1 VPACCPICSSNRIA
15 RAHTRWYERP
25 RRWITGQ
32 APRRCRAC
40 YWRGWPLVYTERRH
54 DRRIRGSTIVLAL
67 VILFGVIPSA
77 VFWSLRYSKKLSSD
91 VRSGQPSEDPVLLSL
106 STHAYPNSLGDIW
119 YVEGQVQNLT
129 KHPLTNVQVVVTW
142 FNATDSA
149 IATIISLL
157 DLERLPPG
165 EISMYRTSL
174 HTMKGMSKFDVRFQ
188 SDLGQLLSARGDRQG
203 SIDSSATTEPE
214 NSSAVSTSDGMR
226 SSKPVSPP

>member
-25 RRWITGQ
+25 RRWITRQ
-32 APRRCRAC
+32 VPYRCRAC
-40 YWRGWPLVYTERRH
+40 YWRGWPPVNTKQRH
-54 DRRIRGSTIVLAL
+54 RRRIRRSTIVLAL
-67 VILFGVIPSA
+67 VILLGVIPSA
-77 VFWSLRYSKKLSSD
+77 VFLSLRYSMKPSSD
-91 VRSGQPSEDPVLLSL
+91 VRSGQPSEDPILLNL

-149 IATIISLL
+149 IATVVSLL

-174 HTMKGMSKFDVRFQ
+174 HALKGMSKFDVRFQ
-188 SDLGQLLSARGDRQG
+188 SDLGLPLLARGDRQG
-203 SIDSSATTEPE
+203 SIATSATTEPE
-214 NSSAVSTSDGMR
+214 NSSAAQ
-226 SSKPVSPP
+226 